1 MIRSKILS
9 RLSDGASRV
18 ENSNLFPIH
27 TMGGGPAEA
36 DTPRA
41 RAAAAAAARFEKA
54 KSAAAGGSTA
64 AAPPAA
70 TTAAAAPSP
79 SKVPSAEGGG
89 AGGGA
94 AAAGGG
100 ADSDDDMDDELRAA
114 LAMSMRPATPPA
126 ARAPLEDMI
135 GLTASIKEVVWGAS
149 IDPSERTISE
159 VLR

>member
-1 MIRSKILS
+1 MAVSEIQT
-9 RLSDGASRV
+9 
-18 ENSNLFPIH
+18 LFPIH
-27 TMGGGPAEA
+27 YTMGGGPAEA

-79 SKVPSAEGGG
+79 SKVPSAEGGGG